1 MRDLQKDVEAIARI
15 DVVPTILEVV
25 CLATGMGFAAVAR
38 VTEDRWVACAVRDDI
53 DFGLLPGGELEVRTT
68 ICDEIRDSGQAVVI
82 DHAAADK
89 DFCGHPTPAMYG
101 FQSYISMPIVRKNG
115 TFFGTLCA
123 IDPKPAILRT
133 PQTIGMFRM
142 FADLIAFHLEAQ
154 DRLVRSEE
162 ALLDERRGAELREQ
176 FIAVLGHDLKNPLA
190 AIDSG
195 TRLLA
200 NTALD
205 DRAKTIVS
213 LIRESVGRMLGLI
226 DNVLD
231 LARGRLG
238 GGLTL
243 TRSADQPLAPA
254 LEHVIAE
261 LRTIWPDR
269 QIDVDLDLPRPV
281 DCDRARIAQL
291 LSNLVANAL
300 THGAGAPIKVRAS
313 LDGAALELSV
323 ENQGDAIPPDVLDRL
338 FEPFYRGPTDSR
350 NQGLGLGLYIASE
363 IARAHG
369 GTLTATS
376 TSEAT
381 RFVLRMPA

>member
-1 MRDLQKDVEAIARI
+1 MQDLQKDVEAIARI

-38 VTEDRWVACAVRDDI
+38 VSEDRWVACAVRDDI
-53 DFGLLPGGELEVRTT
+53 GFGLLPGGELEVRTT
-68 ICDEIRDSGQAVVI
+68 ICDEIRDSGRAVVI
-82 DHAAADK
+82 DHVAADK
-89 DFCGHPTPAMYG
+89 NFCGHPTPAMYG

-115 TFFGTLCA
+115 SFFGTLCA

-133 PQTIGMFRM
+133 PQTIGMFRL

-154 DRLVRSEE
+154 DRLARSEE
-162 ALLDERRGAELREQ
+162 ALLDERRGAVLREQ

-213 LIRESVGRMLGLI
+213 LIRESVARMLGLI

-243 TRSADQPLAPA
+243 ARRADQPLAPA

-261 LRTIWPDR
+261 LRTTWPDR
-269 QIDVDLDLPRPV
+269 QVDVDLDLPRPV

-300 THGAGAPIKVRAS
+300 THGTDAPIKVRAS
-313 LDGAALELSV
+313 LDGGALELSV
-323 ENQGDAIPPDVLDRL
+323 ENQGDAIPPDVLARL
-338 FEPFYRGPTDSR
+338 FEPFYRGPSDSR

-381 RFVLRMPA
+381 RFVLRIPA

>member
-1 MRDLQKDVEAIARI
+1 M
-15 DVVPTILEVV
+15 
-25 CLATGMGFAAVAR
+25 
-38 VTEDRWVACAVRDDI
+38 
-53 DFGLLPGGELEVRTT
+53 
-68 ICDEIRDSGQAVVI
+68 
-82 DHAAADK
+82 
-89 DFCGHPTPAMYG
+89 
-101 FQSYISMPIVRKNG
+101 
-115 TFFGTLCA
+115 
-123 IDPKPAILRT
+123 
-133 PQTIGMFRM
+133 
-142 FADLIAFHLEAQ
+142 
-154 DRLVRSEE
+154 
-162 ALLDERRGAELREQ
+162 
-176 FIAVLGHDLKNPLA
+176 LGHDLKNPLA

-243 TRSADQPLAPA
+243 TRSADQPLAPP

-261 LRTIWPDR
+261 LRTTWPDR

-300 THGAGAPIKVRAS
+300 THGADAPVKVRAS

-323 ENQGDAIPPDVLDRL
+323 ENQGDAIPPDVLACL

-381 RFVLRMPA
+381 RFVLRIPA